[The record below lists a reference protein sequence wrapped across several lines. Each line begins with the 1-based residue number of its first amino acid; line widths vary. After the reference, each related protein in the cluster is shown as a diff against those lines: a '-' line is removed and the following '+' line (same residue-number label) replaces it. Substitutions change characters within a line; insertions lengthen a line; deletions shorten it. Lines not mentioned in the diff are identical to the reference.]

1 MHVQHDQQGVCGPAG
16 RSQPKWARA
25 PINAALGSQPLK
37 GKPGDQSNAKK
48 SPRRT
53 YLQVFKWIG
62 HFAHATHASAS
73 RSRER
78 GAGSQLPA
86 RGRASGRPGPAVLG
100 LQALST
106 SSFSSFLSL
115 PCSALLCP
123 ALPGSGCDHRMREFE
138 LGRDHESSHE
148 TCAPGRRGMCQDVPR
163 MPSGRTEVTV
173 IRGRPLNELQ
183 PTVPACKHEGA

>member
-1 MHVQHDQQGVCGPAG
+1 MGPGPHQRSARQSAAERKAGRPVERKEVAEEDVPSSVQVDRAFCARDTRFRFSQQGARRGISAPGARKSIRPA
-16 RSQPKWARA
+16 WACRV
-25 PINAALGSQPLK
+25 G
-37 GKPGDQSNAKK
+37 
-48 SPRRT
+48 
-53 YLQVFKWIG
+53 
-62 HFAHATHASAS
+62 
-73 RSRER
+73 
-78 GAGSQLPA
+78 
-86 RGRASGRPGPAVLG
+86 
-100 LQALST
+100 T
-106 SSFSSFLSL
+106 SSAKHKLFLVLSL
-115 PCSALLCP
+115 AALLCP